1 MTCSRNGTRRIFH
14 LGKGYS
20 IKIFDLERVIY
31 SDFGNGYEVEV
42 CRLNTNKKKN
52 VYGTIHIWK
61 DKNRVIRSIMRIPRE
76 QIKDRLDE
84 IVSLMPV
91 LEK

>member
-1 MTCSRNGTRRIFH
+1 M
-14 LGKGYS
+14 
-20 IKIFDLERVIY
+20 
-31 SDFGNGYEVEV
+31 
-42 CRLNTNKKKN
+42 
-52 VYGTIHIWK
+52 YGTIHIWK

-91 LEK
+91 LEKQYWTLQEAEICTGCSEKKLLEIAQRKSEVVVSDCAGICFIRDELIKYIR